1 MLVTTR
7 GLISDGGFS
16 TPQRHE
22 LRQGAKPLSIRLA
35 PENFTAQGSV
45 WWGHLVVAESVR
57 NIWKIPSGK
66 LT

>member
-45 WWGHLVVAESVR
+45 WWGAPGGRGERQKYLEDTL
-57 NIWKIPSGK
+57 W
-66 LT
+66 